1 MRTDRSRLVSE
12 ASRSRRALEKF
23 KVGGGRVFG
32 AEDIIKA
39 KTVCS
44 VTGRDSTDVRT
55 TKRLLKDGEVRL
67 KAGENVIEVT
77 VANLLVNALNEREHV
92 RIAWDYPPDSGYS
105 SKQIEYDKSFQ
116 ASGLFGPIVLKAIV
130 R

>member
-1 MRTDRSRLVSE
+1 M
-12 ASRSRRALEKF
+12 
-23 KVGGGRVFG
+23 FG

-44 VTGRDSTDVRT
+44 VTGRDSTDVRA

-92 RIAWDYPPDSGYS
+92 RIARDYPPDSGYS
-105 SKQIEYDKSFQ
+105 SKQVEYDKSFQ